1 MNNTNTLINLK
12 TLCTTLACLAPPL
25 ICAQPAAPLGGDP
38 GNPSQLPTNRD
49 LLPSRI
55 TNSPNSPL
63 EFLNERNSNQDSAS
77 QRAIGRYTYRITRTD
92 PNKNRDSFFGWELPA
107 GFDRVDLRLFTPSI
121 LTFID
126 LGSQA
131 EGEISLFENGNLSAT
146 VELVTLRF
154 TNELWRKV
162 PQDHERLHDLSVLDT
177 ITYKDAHGNEEK
189 RLIENWYHTRW
200 NFGAE
205 IAGGIAGV
213 TTDQGNSSSALIL
226 TYGVFTEYEINEQ
239 ASVNFRFGGVY
250 GVSFDDSLDS
260 TTRDDS
266 GLYLGIGLDFSF

>member
-1 MNNTNTLINLK
+1 MLERLPKTILDGNLRKPLPPFLNIDQFSVRFRTDTCHTPCHLVHFRFSTAEIGRHTPTAENPALQIFYEDLQMNNTNTLINLK

-107 GFDRVDLRLFTPSI
+107 GFDRVDLRLFTP
-121 LTFID
+121 
-126 LGSQA
+126 
-131 EGEISLFENGNLSAT
+131 
-146 VELVTLRF
+146 
-154 TNELWRKV
+154 
-162 PQDHERLHDLSVLDT
+162 
-177 ITYKDAHGNEEK
+177 
-189 RLIENWYHTRW
+189 
-200 NFGAE
+200 
-205 IAGGIAGV
+205 
-213 TTDQGNSSSALIL
+213 
-226 TYGVFTEYEINEQ
+226 
-239 ASVNFRFGGVY
+239 
-250 GVSFDDSLDS
+250 
-260 TTRDDS
+260 
-266 GLYLGIGLDFSF
+266 